1 MIFLLLKLIVLT
13 SIWCLGIKIAT
24 AEGMVLERL
33 GNYASKK
40 VNEGKI
46 IFDPLINCEWCLPSI
61 HSLFG
66 YAFALGIGLINTF
79 SWKLVVMYPLVV
91 IGSSVVCGLTWTVYQ
106 MVNAIKEMNNV
117 GIEYYHKE
125 ENNNNQ
131 N

>member
-1 MIFLLLKLIVLT
+1 MIFLLLKLIMLT

-33 GNYASKK
+33 GNYARKK